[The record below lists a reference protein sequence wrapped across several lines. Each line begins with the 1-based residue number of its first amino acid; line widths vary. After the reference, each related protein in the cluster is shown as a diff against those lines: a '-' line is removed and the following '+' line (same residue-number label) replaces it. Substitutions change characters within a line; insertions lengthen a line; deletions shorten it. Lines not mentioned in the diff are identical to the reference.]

1 MKISFNKKN
10 VNMIVGLLTILLVL
24 WIISY
29 AIPSL
34 FVQMFGTGLGK
45 LILLGIV
52 VLASMASIKL
62 GVGLLVMF
70 IILYRFAYMA
80 REGMTAG
87 EYTSK
92 KSMDTIRKNQLI
104 EARKIKEL
112 QKQLQEKLIK

>member
-1 MKISFNKKN
+1 MKFSLNKKN
-10 VNMIVGLLTILLVL
+10 MNLIVGLLAVMVTL

-52 VLASMASIKL
+52 VLAGMANIKL

-92 KSMDTIRKNQLI
+92 KSLNTIKKNQMI

-112 QKQLQEKLIK
+112 QEKLKK